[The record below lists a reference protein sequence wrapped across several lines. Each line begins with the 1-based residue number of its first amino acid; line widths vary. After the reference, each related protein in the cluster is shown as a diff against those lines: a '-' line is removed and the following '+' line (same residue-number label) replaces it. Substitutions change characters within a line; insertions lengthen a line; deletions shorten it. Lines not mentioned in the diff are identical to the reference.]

1 MIHPPRD
8 VLRAYAVGTT
18 DLPRRLLVE
27 MHLALCPECA
37 ALAPQYRERDSRLP
51 EATIADVVLT
61 PPFERVWRAVEDV
74 GAAKM
79 CPDASAVLPQPFRA
93 WLPVPAA
100 LRWITLWPDR
110 VRSAVLARDEE
121 TGSALYVSYYPP
133 NSRYPRHR
141 HVGLE
146 ENVILSGGY
155 QNSDAHVETGD
166 WVIGAPGTDH
176 TLATGPDETCWC
188 LSRVEPPGV
197 RFYGWRELVRR
208 LFDSR
213 RSAFRRQRPRV
224 VDLEA
229 KRASRR

>member
-1 MIHPPRD
+1 MTHPPRD
-8 VLRAYAVGTT
+8 VLHAYATGAT

-27 MHLALCPECA
+27 MHLALCPECSA
-37 ALAPQYRERDSRLP
+37 VIPQYRDQDSRLP
-51 EATIADVVLT
+51 EAAIADEVMT
-61 PPFERVWRAVEDV
+61 PPFERVWRAVEHVD
-74 GAAKM
+74 AAKM
-79 CPDASAVLPQPFRA
+79 CPDASAVLPQAFRA

-121 TGSALYVSYYPP
+121 TGSTLYLSYHPS

-146 ENVILSGGY
+146 ESVILSGGY
-155 QNSDAHVETGD
+155 QNGDVHVESGD

-176 TLATGPDETCWC
+176 APTTGPGEVCWC

-208 LFDSR
+208 LLFSR
-213 RSAFRRQRPRV
+213 RSVFRP
-224 VDLEA
+224 
-229 KRASRR
+229 KRS